1 MNDTRLREGLL
12 AAETPSPDLEQH
24 YRERLKAL
32 VERKLTAAQ
41 RASHLF
47 GLIIGLIL
55 VARFIQLF
63 LQERA
68 AGRPVALTG
77 IALGL
82 AFSAAWVIASASV
95 LQSGVDRFFTH
106 TTARAW
112 LVTGFTFLLAGVM
125 LWAGLTTRDA
135 AEGLRLIV
143 FGLVFWCAIGL
154 PFLLSHLMGQSE
166 RRLRADVLRL
176 ELMMARRLE
185 PGSRS

>member
-12 AAETPSPDLEQH
+12 AAETTSAELERR
-24 YRERLKAL
+24 YRERIRAL
-32 VERKLTAAQ
+32 VESKLTGAQ
-41 RASHLF
+41 RASHVF
-47 GLIIGLIL
+47 GLILGLVL
-55 VARFIQLF
+55 VARFIQLLV
-63 LQERA
+63 LQRA
-68 AGRPVALTG
+68 AGRPVALAG

-95 LQSGVDRFFTH
+95 LRSGVDRFFTH

-112 LVTGFTFLLAGVM
+112 LVTAFTFLLSGVM
-125 LWAGLTTRDA
+125 LWAGLATPDA
-135 AEGLRLIV
+135 AEGVRLIA

-154 PFLLSHLMGQSE
+154 PFLLSQLMGQSE

-176 ELMMARRLE
+176 ELMMAQRLD